1 MAAKKKSRKRA
12 TKKKSATQASA
23 APAKKPGRPPKKRA
37 VIDAILAENKNLDA
51 KDVQQKAKEK
61 NVKISVQSVYNNP
74 TWKALH
80 AKGASGRKGKA
91 LTRKD
96 ASRTSAASA
105 SNGVQS
111 EFTRCVKKL
120 GIAKAR
126 ELLDVIATYENA

>member
-12 TKKKSATQASA
+12 TKKKSATQVSA
-23 APAKKPGRPPKKRA
+23 ATAKKPGRPPRKRA

-80 AKGASGRKGKA
+80 AKGGSGRKGKA
-91 LTRKD
+91 SKKNG
-96 ASRTSAASA
+96 AISAPSSSSGAH
-105 SNGVQS
+105 S
-111 EFTRCVKKL
+111 EFTRCVKTL

>member
-1 MAAKKKSRKRA
+1 MAAKKKAKKRA
-12 TKKKSATQASA
+12 PKRKSAPQVSN
-23 APAKKPGRPPKKRA
+23 PMAKKPGRPPKKRA

-51 KDVQQKAKEK
+51 KDVQQKAKDQ

-74 TWKALH
+74 TWKSHH
-80 AKGASGRKGKA
+80 AKGASGRRRKSPTGKG
-91 LTRKD
+91 
-96 ASRTSAASA
+96 ASRTTSASA

-120 GIAKAR
+120 GVAKAR